1 MFKRRQKGFTL
12 IELLIVI
19 AIIGIIAAL
28 LIPNF
33 LDSLNKARQ
42 KKSLGDGRNIMTAM
56 MAAVTDTGAAA
67 AAGATTSVIDPAA
80 FKGGTA
86 GLVYDTIDELQPI
99 LVPQYINQ
107 IPTND
112 GYRNAWGQ
120 LILNLNTSVQ
130 RQALVVS
137 HGKDGTATG
146 TSWTYGTFAPTDY
159 NQDIVLADGD
169 CFRCPGGQAAATT

>member
-56 MAAVTDTGAAA
+56 MAAITDTGAAA
-67 AAGATTSVIDPAA
+67 AAGATTSTITAA
-80 FKGGTA
+80 DFTSGT
-86 GLVYDTIDELQPI
+86 LVYDTISELQPI

-107 IPTND
+107 IPERD
-112 GYRNAWGQ
+112 GFRNAWGQ
-120 LILNLNTSVQ
+120 TILNLSTSVR

-137 HGKDGTATG
+137 HGKDGVADG
-146 TSWTYGTFAPTDY
+146 TSWTYGAFAPTDY
-159 NQDIVLADGD
+159 NKDIVLADGD
-169 CFRCPGGQAAATT
+169 CFKCPGGQAGTS

>member
-56 MAAVTDTGAAA
+56 MAAITDTGAAA
-67 AAGATTSVIDPAA
+67 AAGATSSTIVPGD
-80 FKGGTA
+80 FGTDGGV
-86 GLVYDTIDELQPI
+86 VYVGSTRLRTV
-99 LVPQYINQ
+99 LVPQYINE
-107 IPTND
+107 IPLKDGFRND
-112 GYRNAWGQ
+112 WGQ
-120 LILNLNTSVQ
+120 LIMNLNTSVQ

-137 HGKDGTATG
+137 NGKDGTSANT
-146 TSWTYGTFAPTDY
+146 WTYGTFTPTDY

-169 CFRCPGGQAAATT
+169 CFRCPGGQAAATS